1 MVAIKAILIHRR
13 LKKKTTH
20 KTVKGTSIRLFF
32 CFISCSPSLF
42 FPYFSFSENSVVNR
56 TKSFCFSVELGKSVK
71 ITRGRHNALYCCV
84 QRPFAIHSHL
94 MLFCEP
100 WIPWIVYVYS
110 RAMEEHI
117 FNVPFNTIHTLF
129 IYATCVYTISKNT
142 VSSLFSP
149 KIYLLHMHKPSIVLP
164 K

>member
-1 MVAIKAILIHRR
+1 MRFLFLKHIPSVLQCGGEEEISREHLLCEHDAKVNRKETECNPMDSFIDESLFVKQKIYSSEYTMVAIKAILIHRR

-100 WIPWIVYVYS
+100 
-110 RAMEEHI
+110 
-117 FNVPFNTIHTLF
+117 
-129 IYATCVYTISKNT
+129 
-142 VSSLFSP
+142 
-149 KIYLLHMHKPSIVLP
+149 
-164 K
+164 